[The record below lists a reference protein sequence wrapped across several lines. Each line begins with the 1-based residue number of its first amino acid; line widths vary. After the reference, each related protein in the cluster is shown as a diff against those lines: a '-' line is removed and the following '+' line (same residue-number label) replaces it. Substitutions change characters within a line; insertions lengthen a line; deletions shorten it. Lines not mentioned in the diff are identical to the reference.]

1 VLSSA
6 TKHLQES
13 LSQILKQGTNSQT
26 SNTTAFNLAA
36 RCSTDAAAIQ
46 NVYCILQAALKSN
59 EIPNLVKATILP
71 TEHLAGMQG
80 GLKGNSHSKQ
90 VLTSAAAHNIYI
102 ERKYIPSPM
111 HLYAKLHYLA

>member
-1 VLSSA
+1 MQLCIKHFCSSVPVFSSA

-26 SNTTAFNLAA
+26 SNTTAFNLAV

-46 NVYCILQAALKSN
+46 NVYCILQAALASN

-71 TEHLAGMQG
+71 TKHLAGMQG
-80 GLKGNSHSKQ
+80 GL
-90 VLTSAAAHNIYI
+90 
-102 ERKYIPSPM
+102 
-111 HLYAKLHYLA
+111 